1 MTTAIETKALPQGG
15 GVRRIINVTR
25 MQLINRF
32 SLLVLPWMIL
42 GFIFIVNL
50 AVWWLIMT
58 NVSAADRADAS
69 DGMQFSG
76 ATGFIFVYMLV
87 VAVQSVNLTFP
98 FALGFSATRRDF
110 YFGSLVLFVIMSAYY
125 GLGMTILAAIERATD
140 GWGFG
145 GRMFDVLYFQA
156 PNPVMQFVLFFVLF
170 LFFFLVGAGVSAVYV
185 RWRSNGMIVFWA
197 LFAVLLIGAAAL
209 ITFTQ
214 NWVTVG
220 QWFVEMGPFGV
231 VMWSL
236 LPSTLIAISGYF
248 LLQKATPKS

>member
-1 MTTAIETKALPQGG
+1 MTTAIETKPLLQGG
-15 GVRRIINVTR
+15 TLRRIINVTR

-42 GFIFIVNL
+42 SFIFIVNL

-58 NVSAADRADAS
+58 NVSAEDGADAS
-69 DGMQFSG
+69 EGMQFSG

-98 FALGFSATRRDF
+98 FALGFSVTRRDF
-110 YFGSLVLFVIMSAYY
+110 YFGTLGLFVAMSAYY
-125 GLGMTILAAIERATD
+125 GLGMTILAAIERATN

-145 GRMFDVLYFQA
+145 GAMFDVLYFQA
-156 PNPVMQFVLFFVLF
+156 ANPFLQFVLFFVLF
-170 LFFFLVGAGVSAVYV
+170 LFFFLVGAGISAVYV

-197 LFAVLLIGAAAL
+197 LFALLLLGSAAL

-214 NWVTVG
+214 NWLTVG
-220 QWFVEMGPFGV
+220 LWFVEMGAFGV
-231 VMWSL
+231 IMWSL
-236 LPSTLIAISGYF
+236 LPSALIAIAGYF